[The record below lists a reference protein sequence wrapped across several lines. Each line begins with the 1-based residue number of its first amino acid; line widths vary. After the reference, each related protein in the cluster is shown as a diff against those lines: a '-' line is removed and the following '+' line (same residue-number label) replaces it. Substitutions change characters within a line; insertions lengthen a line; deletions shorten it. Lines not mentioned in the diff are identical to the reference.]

1 MSNDDL
7 AAFLLARIAEDEQVV
22 IAAPGT
28 EGNELYVLDDDYRHN
43 LIVISR
49 TRVLAE
55 CEAKR
60 RIVELHGIDSD
71 PCDATPASGRYRATW
86 CDWPPCR
93 MPPTRTTGRSGDLD
107 QHPAILGASG
117 PGQGR

>member
-60 RIVELHGIDSD
+60 RIVELHHSVNDGDCATCIVPGWGYPTHGGNQPALL
-71 PCDATPASGRYRATW
+71 PCITLRLLTLPYASHPDYREEW
-86 CDWPPCR
+86 RP
-93 MPPTRTTGRSGDLD
+93 
-107 QHPAILGASG
+107 
-117 PGQGR
+117 